1 VQQEPRG
8 DTEGVER
15 VEIWEGDFPLSNR
28 LGVLESVVSSP
39 SAVQGWALAENGF
52 HCFPMHGLINHGAKR
67 AMAQGPRRK
76 GPQRRQ

>member
-1 VQQEPRG
+1 LGKGLEWRNGFKAPRSDVQQERRG

-39 SAVQGWALAENGF
+39 SAVQG
-52 HCFPMHGLINHGAKR
+52 
-67 AMAQGPRRK
+67 
-76 GPQRRQ
+76 